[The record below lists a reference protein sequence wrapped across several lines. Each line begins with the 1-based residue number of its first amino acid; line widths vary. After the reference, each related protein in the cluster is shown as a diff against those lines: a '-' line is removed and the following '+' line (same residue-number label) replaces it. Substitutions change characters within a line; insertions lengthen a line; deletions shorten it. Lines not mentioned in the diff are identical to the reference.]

1 MPCLPAALDWHLPCN
16 NSWSAGQAAHLRIC
30 SATHLFIRSAAHP
43 SPPPPLAPPAD
54 TYYPVNTVQC
64 CTPALLLENGD
75 AWELERCGCGDSTD
89 PDFPVSCGGANTH
102 ELLLGYPYF
111 RCGGVWGGAGRGG
124 GWVAGL
130 LGFSVSAFAT
140 ACAVGISPHPLSSPP
155 TPPHP
160 PTCPQA
166 VPAGPCGACWP
177 RAVLPRL
184 PVGYRAPHG

>member
-43 SPPPPLAPPAD
+43 SPPPPPSPRLQTPTIRSTRCSAAPPRCCWRMA
-54 TYYPVNTVQC
+54 TPGSWSGAGAGTVQTQTSPSAAAAPTHTSC
-64 CTPALLLENGD
+64 CWGTLTSGA
-75 AWELERCGCGDSTD
+75 AVCG
-89 PDFPVSCGGANTH
+89 V
-102 ELLLGYPYF
+102 
-111 RCGGVWGGAGRGG
+111 GRGG